1 MSKPSPI
8 GALLSQLPQCL
19 IKDRFPIRRQL
30 QKLGKADLTN
40 ESNQQ
45 QLAQVIERI
54 NASVERCSARQ
65 LSIPDIDYP
74 PLPVSD
80 RKDDIK
86 QAIADNQV
94 VIIAGETGSGKTTQI
109 PKICLELGRGVA
121 GTIAHTQPRRLAARS
136 VANRIADELN
146 TTIGDLVG
154 FKIRFSDQVSD
165 NSLVKL
171 MTDGMLLAEMQQ
183 DRFLNQY
190 DTIIIDEAH
199 ERSLNIDFLIGYLKQ
214 LLAKRPELKVIIT
227 SATIDPERFSRY
239 FNDAPIIEVSGRTFP
254 VEVRYHDPEDAEDD
268 ADQVERIIH
277 AVDELMREP
286 PGDILVFLSGER
298 EIRDTQDALSRR
310 QYRHTEIIP
319 LYARLSASE
328 QQRIFQS
335 HSGRR
340 IVLSTNVAETSLTVP
355 GIKYVIDPGTARIS
369 RYSARSK
376 VQRLPIEPISQASA
390 NQRAGRC
397 GRVSEGICIRLYSE
411 QDYDNRPAFTDP
423 EILRTN
429 LASVIL
435 QMASLGLG
443 DINQFDFVQPPDS
456 RQINDGF
463 RLLEEI
469 EAITRKKGRVA
480 LTKLGRQ
487 ISRLPVDPRY
497 ARMVVAA
504 GEFNA
509 LMEVMVI
516 AAGLSI
522 QDPRERPQDKRA
534 QADEAHSEFADKDSD
549 FIALWNLWVAFRE
562 QQKALSNSQ
571 LRKWCHGHFINYL
584 RMREWQ
590 DIVSQLRKSV
600 AEIDLR
606 ITSQAADYQAIHQ
619 ALCSGLLSHVGMKDK
634 DREYLGARN
643 TKFMIFPG
651 SGLAKANPKWI
662 VAAELVETSKLFG
675 RMVAK
680 IEPQWLE
687 SLGEHLV
694 KRNYAEPHWSK
705 KRGAVTASE
714 RVTLFGLPIVAQRYV
729 TYSQIDPATCHQL
742 FIREALV
749 NGETKLRYAFLEDNQ
764 ALLELADGWEQKT
777 RRRDLMVD
785 EQILVDFYADKLPV
799 EVNNDAAFKKWL
811 KQQSST
817 DFLRLTEQDVFREQP
832 GTSAANAF
840 PDVWQQGN
848 ITLPL
853 NYHFEPNAE
862 DDGVTVSIPLP
873 LLNQVVEDGFDWQV
887 PGLREERVVQL
898 IKSLPKRLRRNFV
911 PAPNYAQAALADMRM
926 QEEKSG
932 KPIKLLDALTTKL
945 LRMTGVRVEPEDWQP
960 EQLDKHL
967 IMHFAVVDAD
977 NKVLGRGDDLQA
989 LKDRLQ
995 GRVKETFEQA
1005 ATPELERKHIT
1016 SWDFDT
1022 LPASFTQ
1029 KHGGFEVQAYP
1040 ALVNHNGRVDIEL
1053 IAEQEKANALHQ
1065 QGLNRLL
1072 MLGMPSP
1079 VNYLEQKLPNKA
1091 KLGLYFNPFGQIKA
1105 LIDDCILA
1113 GIDAL
1118 SHEFQTKHELVIRD
1132 KASFDRCLDHVRA
1145 NINESVLAIAQQVET
1160 GLTLAHQC
1168 QKKMKGKVSLD
1179 MVAGLNHIKQHLGTL
1194 VYPGFVAEVGFARL
1208 ADWNRYIKALARR
1221 LEKLPVDPNR
1231 DRLQQITLD
1240 KVEQAYAAVLNKYH
1254 ADKVPAELAEVRWMI
1269 EELRVSLFAQ
1279 QLGTAY
1285 PISAK
1290 RVLSVLEAY

>member
-1 MSKPSPI
+1 MPKPSPLS
-8 GALLSQLPQCL
+8 ALLSQLSQCL
-19 IKDRFPIRRQL
+19 IKDRFPLRRQIQRL
-30 QKLGKADLTN
+30 KHADLSD
-40 ESNQQ
+40 EQNQQ
-45 QLAQVIERI
+45 LLARIVERI
-54 NASVERCSARQ
+54 NASIQRCEARAA
-65 LSIPDIDYP
+65 SVPAIEYP

-109 PKICLELGRGVA
+109 PKICLELGRGQA

-136 VANRIADELN
+136 VANRIADELG

-183 DRFLNQY
+183 DRFLNEY

-214 LLAKRPELKVIIT
+214 LLVKRPELKVIIT

-254 VEVRYHDPEDAEDD
+254 VEIRYHDPQEREDD

-298 EIRDTQDALSRR
+298 EIRDTQDALNRQ
-310 QYRHTEIIP
+310 QYRHTEVIP

-397 GRVSEGICIRLYSE
+397 GRVSEGICIRLYAE
-411 QDYDNRPAFTDP
+411 ADYDSRPAFTDP

-469 EAITRKKGRVA
+469 EAISRHKGRIS
-480 LTKLGRQ
+480 LTKIGRM

-504 GEFNA
+504 GEHNA

-522 QDPRERPQDKRA
+522 QDPRERPQDKRS
-534 QADEAHSEFADKDSD
+534 QADEKHSEFADKESD
-549 FIALWNLWVAFRE
+549 FIALWNLWQAFKE
-562 QQKALSNSQ
+562 QQKLLSNSQ
-571 LRKWCHGHFINYL
+571 LRKWCHSYFINYL

-606 ITSQAADYQAIHQ
+606 ITSQPADYQAIHQ
-619 ALCSGLLSHVGMKDK
+619 AMCTGLLSHVGMKDK

-643 TKFMIFPG
+643 TRFMIFPG
-651 SGLAKANPKWI
+651 SGLAKANPKWVI
-662 VAAELVETSKLFG
+662 AAELVETSKLFG

-680 IEPQWLE
+680 IDPQWLE
-687 SLGEHLV
+687 PLAEHLV
-694 KRNYAEPHWSK
+694 KRSYAEPHWSK
-705 KRGAVTASE
+705 KRGAVMASE
-714 RVTLFGLPIVAQRYV
+714 SVTLFGLPIVAQRHV
-729 TYSQIDPATCHQL
+729 SYSKIDPSVCHQL

-749 NGETKLRYAFLEDNQ
+749 NGETKLRHDFLEDNQ
-764 ALLELADGWEQKT
+764 ALLDLADDWEQKT

-785 EQILVDFYADKLPV
+785 EQVLVDFYAQKIPQ

-811 KQQSST
+811 KRQPGT
-817 DFLRLTEQDVFREQP
+817 EFLRLTEADVFKEQP

-848 ITLPL
+848 IKLPL
-853 NYHFEPNAE
+853 TYHFEPNAE
-862 DDGVTVSIPLP
+862 DDGVTVNIPLP
-873 LLNQVVEDGFDWQV
+873 LLNQVVQEGFDWQV
-887 PGLREERVVQL
+887 PGLREELVVQL

-911 PAPNYAQAALADMRM
+911 PAPNYAQASLADM
-926 QEEKSG
+926 QSTDEKSG
-932 KPIKLLDALTTKL
+932 KPVKLLDALTTKL
-945 LRMTGVRVEPEDWQP
+945 LRMTGVKVEPEDWQL
-960 EQLDKHL
+960 EQVERHL

-977 NKVLGRGDDLQA
+977 NKVLARGDDLA
-989 LKDRLQ
+989 LLKQQLQ

-1005 ATPELERKHIT
+1005 ATPELERKNIT
-1016 SWDFDT
+1016 EWDFDT
-1022 LPASFTQ
+1022 LPAHFTQ

-1040 ALVNHNGRVDIEL
+1040 ALVLHNGRVDIEL
-1053 IAEQEKANALHQ
+1053 VSEQHKAEQLHQ

-1072 MLGMPSP
+1072 MLSMPSP
-1079 VNYLEQKLPNKA
+1079 VSYLEKKLPNKA

-1105 LIDDCILA
+1105 LIDDCIVA
-1113 GIDAL
+1113 GTDAL
-1118 SHEFQTKHELVIRD
+1118 SREFQQQSGIVVRD
-1132 KASFDRCLDHVRA
+1132 KASFEACLDHVRA
-1145 NINESVLAIAQQVET
+1145 NINDSVLVIAQQVET

-1168 QKKMKGKVSLD
+1168 QKKMKGQVSLE
-1179 MVAGLNHIKQHLGTL
+1179 MVAGLNHIKQHLSSL
-1194 VYPGFVAEVGFARL
+1194 VYPGFVADIGYARL
-1208 ADWNRYIKALARR
+1208 TDWNRYLKALARR
-1221 LEKLPVDPNR
+1221 LEKLPVDANR
-1231 DRLQQITLD
+1231 DRLQQLTID
-1240 KVEQAYAAVLNKYH
+1240 KAEQALAAASNKYH
-1254 ADKVPAELAEVRWMI
+1254 ADKIPGELEDVRWMI

-1285 PISAK
+1285 PISVK
-1290 RVLSVLEAY
+1290 RIMNVLEAF